1 MLSRI
6 YLIRH
11 GRTAGNLNHWYY
23 GSTDLPLTDDGYEE
37 IRAYQESGIYPDIP
51 DDADIYTTG
60 LYRTDQ
66 TLEAIYGEREHTA
79 LPKLQEIDFGKA
91 ECMTYDDLKKF
102 DNFEKWAW
110 DTTGDERIADA
121 ETSNE
126 FHARIHEG
134 LKDLLGRHRLREW
147 AHRHDGKDAV
157 SVVVCHGGVIACI
170 MEKLFPAVCG
180 SMWDWLPEP
189 GFGYAVD
196 FEDGD
201 PFMYSK
207 INDIGRLGLGVYRL
221 PIRGGSAIDHKK
233 TKALF
238 DAQLSKGHGYVEL
251 DFLDNGSLGSIPEE
265 RAFKAVK
272 ADLTK
277 RYNRSVINLTAI
289 VQASRIGDAEK
300 LIRMTGAG
308 YLDRLAVS
316 GIEGLAGAKEDP
328 NLDPET
334 LADKRIDGPADQ
346 AANASYETE
355 ELDLIWKKL
364 GELKRKGLIKKAGI
378 AFSGSP
384 SLLDELLKNHTVI
397 DYVELP
403 VNYRMGTGEAD
414 LAQKYYT
421 ISRRRY
427 KEILVR
433 SPFDGGHLAALSE
446 DVKEILGLCEQDA
459 GGCGADQAAG
469 ASENAEDEILRH
481 SMAGYAML
489 KKQAKPKNAVEWALR
504 YVLSFPFVVTC
515 VAATGN
521 PEHAEENIYASER
534 FRPLTE
540 EDRKLLTKAAAAGC

>member
-37 IRAYQESGIYPDIP
+37 IRAYAESGIYPDIP
-51 DDADIYTTG
+51 EDADIYTTG
-60 LYRTDQ
+60 LHRTDQ
-66 TLEAIYGEREHTA
+66 TLEAIYGKREHA
-79 LPKLQEIDFGKA
+79 ELPKLQEIDFGKA
-91 ECMTYDDLKKF
+91 ECMTYDDLKQF

-126 FHARIHEG
+126 FHARIHAG
-134 LKDLLGRHRLREW
+134 LKELLGKHRLKEW
-147 AHRHDGKDAV
+147 AHRHDGGDAV

-196 FEDGD
+196 FEDSD

-221 PIRGGSAIDHKK
+221 PLKGKGRIDHAK
-233 TKALF
+233 TRGLF
-238 DAQLSKGHGYVEL
+238 DAQMEKGHGYVEI
-251 DFLDNGSLGSIPEE
+251 DFLDRGSLGDVSED
-265 RAFKAVK
+265 RAFRAIKT
-272 ADLTK
+272 DLVN
-277 RYNRSVINLTAI
+277 RYHRNTINLTAVI
-289 VQASRIGDAEK
+289 EADRIKDAEK
-300 LIRMTGAG
+300 LIKLTGAE

-316 GIEGLAGAKEDP
+316 GIEELAGAKDDP

-334 LADKRIDGPADQ
+334 LADKRIDGPDEQ
-346 AANASYETE
+346 AANSSYEAK
-355 ELDLIWKKL
+355 ELDAIWKRL
-364 GELKRKGLIKKAGI
+364 SELKRKGLVKKAGI

-384 SLLDELLKNHTVI
+384 SLLDELLKNHSVI

-403 VNYRMGTGEAD
+403 VNYRMGLDEGD

-433 SPFDGGHLAALSE
+433 SPFDGGRLARLDDEQMKALG
-446 DVKEILGLCEQDA
+446 IT
-459 GGCGADQAAG
+459 AG
-469 ASENAEDEILRH
+469 APVSHNVEGDDVLRH

-489 KKQAKPKNAVEWALR
+489 KKAEAPASAVEWALR

-521 PEHAEENIYASER
+521 PEHVMENNLAADN
-534 FRPLTE
+534 FRPLKE
-540 EDRKLLTKAAAAGC
+540 EDREKLKDVNLEGSL